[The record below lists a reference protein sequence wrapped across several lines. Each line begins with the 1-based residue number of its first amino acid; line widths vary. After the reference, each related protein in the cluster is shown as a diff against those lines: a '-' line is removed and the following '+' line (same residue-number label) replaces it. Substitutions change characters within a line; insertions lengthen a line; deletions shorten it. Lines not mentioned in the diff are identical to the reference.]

1 RRNPG
6 SETAGSLCC
15 TRQQDI
21 VQLGALDRHVRA
33 DIAPELFKI
42 DLAEHV
48 ALLIAEQPSA
58 HKPTRFFD
66 SFAKAELVKHA
77 DGVGLHGNTA
87 ANWGPFQL
95 AFDEFCRKASLA
107 QGGCQ
112 AEARDAATRNQN
124 AFAAGHLSRSSNA
137 QSCRGRPRVS
147 GPNQMA

>member
-1 RRNPG
+1 MDPVSANHQVVGIDRAVTEFYPDALITILGKRRNPG

-66 SFAKAELVKHA
+66 SFAKA
-77 DGVGLHGNTA
+77 
-87 ANWGPFQL
+87 
-95 AFDEFCRKASLA
+95 
-107 QGGCQ
+107 
-112 AEARDAATRNQN
+112 
-124 AFAAGHLSRSSNA
+124 
-137 QSCRGRPRVS
+137 
-147 GPNQMA
+147 